1 MGQAQ
6 CHTHGNEY
14 RSVWWVEPMG
24 LVGGANL
31 VERVVEAEV
40 AANSAAERVV
50 EQGVVA
56 NSVDSA
62 RVAVV
67 D

>member
-1 MGQAQ
+1 
-6 CHTHGNEY
+6 
-14 RSVWWVEPMG
+14 MG
-24 LVGGANL
+24 LVDGANL
-31 VERVVEAEV
+31 VERAVEAEV

>member
-1 MGQAQ
+1 
-6 CHTHGNEY
+6 
-14 RSVWWVEPMG
+14 MG

-50 EQGVVA
+50 EQGAAERGVVA